1 MGKVLIGG
9 LRRRMVMGDVMD
21 DIQVGRDLK
30 RHGWCFRLLFS
41 SSCLVL
47 YACSWVGLVVERF
60 EKLIS
65 HFFY

>member
-1 MGKVLIGG
+1 
-9 LRRRMVMGDVMD
+9 MVMGDVMD

-47 YACSWVGLVVERF
+47 YACSCVGLVVERF